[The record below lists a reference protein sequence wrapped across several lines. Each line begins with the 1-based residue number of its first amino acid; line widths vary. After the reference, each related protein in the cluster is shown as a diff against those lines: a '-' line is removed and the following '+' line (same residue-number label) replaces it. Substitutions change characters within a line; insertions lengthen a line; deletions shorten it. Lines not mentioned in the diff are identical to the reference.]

1 MLKRILVI
9 TMFSLV
15 LNVYANAPTKPKEF
29 PTPLGCG
36 EYDGAEGSWWSTCQK
51 LNSVAAANWWTEQ
64 MVGFRFENNTSSSH
78 YLYFKEGGEL
88 FGWLP
93 ISDSENGLQMTG
105 AWEVDVLG
113 NKKEKLYITIYAG
126 QAECRYSVSK
136 KGTSFYWFENFK
148 KNYSNICPSMLTKR
162 IRIP

>member
-1 MLKRILVI
+1 
-9 TMFSLV
+9 MFSLV

-64 MVGFRFENNTSSSH
+64 MVGYRFENNTSSSH

-88 FGWLP
+88 FGWRDPRTRVPGSRRVVRPLLADP
-93 ISDSENGLQMTG
+93 
-105 AWEVDVLG
+105 W
-113 NKKEKLYITIYAG
+113 
-126 QAECRYSVSK
+126 R
-136 KGTSFYWFENFK
+136 
-148 KNYSNICPSMLTKR
+148 R
-162 IRIP
+162 